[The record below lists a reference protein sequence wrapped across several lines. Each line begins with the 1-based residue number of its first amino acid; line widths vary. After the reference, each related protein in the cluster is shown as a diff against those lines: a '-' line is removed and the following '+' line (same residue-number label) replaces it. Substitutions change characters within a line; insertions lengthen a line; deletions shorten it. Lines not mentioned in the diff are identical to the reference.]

1 MMGID
6 TCMVTYFAP
15 DVDMIAGSE
24 LPPFYTAWFHSHP
37 VHNWRLLGKNVQ
49 ATTEIKWRQND
60 TAFNSD
66 GSYIY
71 SHHVYS
77 DDGWHISGLCKCWPR
92 PIKIFRLENTPSWKL
107 YTVIVFIRMAY
118 NWISIICLRLSLRH
132 IGLLQWLAMSL
143 AKIIIYSWTVQKA
156 AC

>member
-71 SHHVYS
+71 SHHVYL
-77 DDGWHISGLCKCWPR
+77 DD
-92 PIKIFRLENTPSWKL
+92 
-107 YTVIVFIRMAY
+107 RMAY
-118 NWISIICLRLSLRH
+118 IWIMQMPAKAHPNLSLREYAIMKDVYSDH
-132 IGLLQWLAMSL
+132 IYSDGIYLDSAWSVRGWDRGIGLLQWLATL
-143 AKIIIYSWTVQKA
+143 PPKIIIYSWTVQKE